1 MAASF
6 YKWLIV
12 GAFNLAHPFFV
23 SVTEV
28 NHNAKDKTLEISC
41 KMFLDDTEK
50 TLKKQLNTTVE
61 LVSPKEPKKAQ
72 QLLSDYVKKHLQIK
86 IDGKPVTLEFVGYE
100 VEGASIWSYFQVNNI
115 TVSKT
120 VAVVN
125 NILFDYKPEQVNIVH
140 VTVKGTR
147 KSTQL
152 VNPNS
157 KASFDFP

>member
-6 YKWLIV
+6 YKWLII
-12 GAFNLAHPFFV
+12 GAFNLVHPFFV

-72 QLLSDYVKKHLQIK
+72 QLLSD
-86 IDGKPVTLEFVGYE
+86 T
-100 VEGASIWSYFQVNNI
+100 
-115 TVSKT
+115 
-120 VAVVN
+120 
-125 NILFDYKPEQVNIVH
+125 
-140 VTVKGTR
+140 
-147 KSTQL
+147 
-152 VNPNS
+152 
-157 KASFDFP
+157 